1 MYSSRKQSMASW
13 VRSLESLFPASLHQ
27 GTLGVREMVCHKNG
41 TVAWCVHLF
50 KFTGLHKPFGTQN
63 SQDEKEELL
72 GNDRYWL
79 SLRGSGGAQKQI

>member
-1 MYSSRKQSMASW
+1 MAAWGQKFREFISSKSVPGNCGSERNGDC
-13 VRSLESLFPASLHQ
+13 L
-27 GTLGVREMVCHKNG
+27 KNG

-63 SQDEKEELL
+63 NQDEKEELL

-79 SLRGSGGAQKQI
+79 SLRGSGSGVAQKQI